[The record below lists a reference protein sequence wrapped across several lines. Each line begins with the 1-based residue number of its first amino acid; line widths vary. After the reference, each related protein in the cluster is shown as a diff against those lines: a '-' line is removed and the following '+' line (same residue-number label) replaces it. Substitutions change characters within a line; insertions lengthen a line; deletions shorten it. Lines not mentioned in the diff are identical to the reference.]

1 MLTPVGTPINQNSS
15 LVLPINGLFRLAAP
29 QPVKSHKSYQQ
40 ILDKNFVQN
49 VTSSRPM
56 IT

>member
-1 MLTPVGTPINQNSS
+1 MLTPVGPLINQNFS

-40 ILDKNFVQN
+40 ILDENFVQN
-49 VTSSRPM
+49 VTSSRLM
-56 IT
+56 VT